1 MLSREHPLARAARP
15 AFRYVR
21 GRRDVDCRGFPES
34 ARLGQLCPRPSM
46 RTFHV
51 KHCQRRAAGVP
62 GQGFSGQLGYQGCPL
77 RPMPRCTAPTVQSDL
92 ARGQSPASSTASRPQ
107 CRLGVTMQSWGVV
120 ASSEKERGLCPLPST
135 GVSRETSLSDAR
147 PPRRGGKRRSTL
159 LLLDCPPWS
168 GPKFPDSDTQG
179 IGQLRC
185 FEQRSQVV
193 HAE

>member
-1 MLSREHPLARAARP
+1 MLSRERPLARAARP
-15 AFRYVR
+15 AFGYVR

-34 ARLGQLCPRPSM
+34 ARPGQLCPRPSM

-62 GQGFSGQLGYQGCPL
+62 GQGLFRATGLPRMSPPAYASPRSASRTVGFGSRAKPGQLYSEPTAMPSWGYD
-77 RPMPRCTAPTVQSDL
+77 AV
-92 ARGQSPASSTASRPQ
+92 
-107 CRLGVTMQSWGVV
+107 VGVV
-120 ASSEKERGLCPLPST
+120 ASSEQERGLCPLPPT
-135 GVSRETSLSDAR
+135 GVSRETSLADAR
-147 PPRRGGKRRSTL
+147 PPRRRGKRRSTL

-185 FEQRSQVV
+185 FEQRSPVV